1 MPTEANTED
10 KIEYIT
16 EPIVESTIKEKATD
30 DATDVVTEANN
41 WSDMDLKENLLR
53 GIYSYGFENP
63 SPIQKKGIMPI
74 ITGKDVIAQAQSGT
88 GKTGAFTVAT
98 LQCIDE
104 TLNEVQGLILA
115 PTRELAIQ
123 THTVI
128 SKIGTFM
135 DNLKCSLFI
144 GGCSMDQDIKEL
156 EQKPQIVVGTPGRVH
171 DLMRRRKLNTKNIKL
186 LVIDEADEMLSSGF
200 KEQVYNVFQFLGSK
214 VQVSLFSAT
223 LPVEIQSLTEKF
235 MRDPVKILVKTESVT
250 LEGIKQYYIALD
262 NDTQKYET
270 LKDLFECISVSQC
283 IIYCNSINRVN
294 DLCEAL
300 CKDNF
305 PVCCIHSGMEKDER
319 DKAYKE
325 FTNGGSRVLISSNL
339 TARGIDV
346 QQVSTVINFDIP
358 KDIHTYIHRIGRSGR
373 WGRKGMGINFITQ
386 RDIRK
391 IKEIE
396 QYYDTQIE
404 EMPAS
409 ISTIT
414 A

>member
-1 MPTEANTED
+1 MPIEANTEH
-10 KIEYIT
+10 T
-16 EPIVESTIKEKATD
+16 HEPIIPPIIEEKENNNYI
-30 DATDVVTEANN
+30 VTETHT
-41 WSDMDLKENLLR
+41 WSDMNLKENLLR
-53 GIYSYGFENP
+53 GIYSFGFENP

-74 ITGKDVIAQAQSGT
+74 LTGRDVIAQAQSGT
-88 GKTGAFTVAT
+88 GKTGAFTVST
-98 LQCIDE
+98 LQRVDE
-104 TLNEVQGLILA
+104 TLNEVQALILA

-123 THTVI
+123 THKVV
-128 SKIGTFM
+128 SNIGSFM

-144 GGCSMDQDIKEL
+144 GGRSMEQDMTDL
-156 EQKPQIVVGTPGRVH
+156 EKKPQIVVGTPGRVH
-171 DLMRRRKLNTKNIKL
+171 DLMRRRKLTTRTIKI

-200 KEQVYNVFQFLGSK
+200 KEQVYNIFQYLGNK
-214 VQVSLFSAT
+214 IQVTLFSAT
-223 LPVEIQSLTEKF
+223 LPNEIQTLTDKF
-235 MRDPVKILVKTESVT
+235 MRDPIKILVKTESVT
-250 LEGIKQYYIALD
+250 LEGIKQYYVALE

-270 LKDLFECISVSQC
+270 MKDLFESISVSQC

-294 DLCEAL
+294 DLYEAL

-305 PVCCIHSGMEKDER
+305 PVCCIHSGMEKSER
-319 DKAYKE
+319 EKAYTD

-391 IKEIE
+391 IREIE

-409 ISTIT
+409 IASIT